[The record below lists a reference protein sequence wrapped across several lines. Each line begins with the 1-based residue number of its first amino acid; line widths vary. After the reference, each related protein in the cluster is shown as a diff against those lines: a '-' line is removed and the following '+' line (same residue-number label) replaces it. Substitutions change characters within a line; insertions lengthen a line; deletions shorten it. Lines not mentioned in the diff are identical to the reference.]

1 METGVGIVLRKK
13 MKRKYLWVL
22 ALLLASF
29 SVLFLPE
36 KVFADYDLT
45 KMDVTAVV
53 NSDGSLSMT
62 RNCLTN

>member
-1 METGVGIVLRKK
+1 

-22 ALLLASF
+22 ALFLASF
-29 SVLFLPE
+29 SAAFLPE

-45 KMDVTAVV
+45 KMDVTAIV

-62 RNCLTN
+62 LTIQLTGFITPRT